1 MTPDE
6 ARDLARLG
14 GRAATGVAGLV
25 EHTHH
30 GVTERVYRAVGVLTG
45 GASRPVH
52 VLHDLAAR
60 HTFFWVRHGLG
71 AAGWLAAALSP
82 YAVRDGESALAGVR
96 AQSALGIVNG
106 VTGHRL
112 AEDGSSLAFRMSLR
126 VDGRD
131 VAPTPDGLA
140 AAYGTG
146 DAAKTGPARVVV
158 FLHGLV
164 ETEHSWRFRSRQ
176 RWGQAGTSYASLLEQ
191 ETDWRPVQ
199 VRYNSGEPIA
209 ANAEALGTL
218 LGDLVRGFPGASA
231 SSSSSDTRWAGWSRC
246 TR

>member
-1 MTPDE
+1 MCI
-6 ARDLARLG
+6 RDR
-14 GRAATGVAGLV
+14 
-25 EHTHH
+25 
-30 GVTERVYRAVGVLTG
+30 
-45 GASRPVH
+45 
-52 VLHDLAAR
+52 R

-146 DAAKTGPARVVV
+146 DAAETGPARVVV
-158 FLHGLV
+158 FLHAVSYTHLDV
-164 ETEHSWRFRSRQ
+164 YKRQASISITLYSW
-176 RWGQAGTSYASLLEQ
+176 LLCSIS
-191 ETDWRPVQ
+191 
-199 VRYNSGEPIA
+199 N
-209 ANAEALGTL
+209 
-218 LGDLVRGFPGASA
+218 
-231 SSSSSDTRWAGWSRC
+231 
-246 TR
+246 